1 MSVALA
7 THDIMANTYTS
18 LFYHVVFSTKERRRL
33 IHQDIESRFW
43 AYIGGIA
50 RTHQIT
56 AIQVGGIE
64 DHIHA
69 LVLAKP
75 IHSPSQI
82 AQYLKGESSKWV
94 HEEFEKMRLF
104 GWQDGY
110 GAFSVSKS
118 KVPDVVDYIK
128 NQREHHQKETFEEEY
143 ERLMKLHG
151 VEYDER
157 YLFD

>member
-1 MSVALA
+1 
-7 THDIMANTYTS
+7 MANTYSS
-18 LFYHVVFSTKERRRL
+18 LFLHVVFSTKYRRDW
-33 IHQDIESRFW
+33 IVPEIEGRVWS
-43 AYIGGIA
+43 YIGGIA
-50 RTHQIT
+50 RTHKMT

-64 DHIHA
+64 NHVHA

-82 AQYLKGESSKWV
+82 AQYLKGESSKWI
-94 HEEFEKMRLF
+94 HEDFEQMRSF

-118 KVPDVVDYIK
+118 VVPDVVEYIK
-128 NQREHHQKETFEEEY
+128 RQREHHAEESFEEEY
-143 ERLMKLHG
+143 ERLMNLHG
-151 VEYDER
+151 VDYDLQ